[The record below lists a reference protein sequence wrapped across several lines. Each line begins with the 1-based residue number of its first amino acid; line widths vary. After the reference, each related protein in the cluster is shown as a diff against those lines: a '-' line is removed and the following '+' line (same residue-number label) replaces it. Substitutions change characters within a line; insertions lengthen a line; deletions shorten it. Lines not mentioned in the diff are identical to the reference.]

1 MAEIFQSTPPVKAAT
16 FGGGNSGVQTMIS
29 IHAAR
34 EGGDDTG
41 VTKEGAF
48 GISIHAAREGGDF
61 WRQSYL
67 RKAGHFN
74 PRRP

>member
-1 MAEIFQSTPPVKAAT
+1 
-16 FGGGNSGVQTMIS
+16 MIS

-48 GISIHAAREGGDF
+48 GISIHAAREGGD
-61 WRQSYL
+61 WSRLLSAC
-67 RKAGHFN
+67 RC
-74 PRRP
+74 